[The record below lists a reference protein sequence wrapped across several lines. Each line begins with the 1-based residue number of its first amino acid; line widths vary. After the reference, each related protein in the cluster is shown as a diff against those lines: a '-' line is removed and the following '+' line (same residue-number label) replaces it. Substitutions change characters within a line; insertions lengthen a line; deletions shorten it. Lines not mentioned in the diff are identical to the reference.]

1 VPILEIF
8 MKFNLVFDQTG
19 DSIPFQTINS
29 QTSDLL
35 CYYVERLELKNLNN
49 FVSSNSVGQS
59 IQTCINDLH
68 TIINKTNNFIYELL
82 DYKIETYNDQEY
94 LDQAV
99 LNKLHADWVC
109 SQSVLY
115 DIDQK
120 RKKYK
125 SLQAELIH
133 DSYPDNIRVPPLG
146 DVLEK
151 LGVKSVYN
159 SINFKIH
166 HLEHIFNNL
175 NYESNTHEW
184 IEFKNPAPKSIL
196 TNDNCNLKLKF
207 NHLGRTLY
215 QKYCTFDN
223 DLEFNDENSYDQLLK
238 FLTVNME
245 PPQTIPLSKEYVTWC
260 NIHNKIPSGDY
271 LNIANIV
278 DLDRYL
284 TSYRKIIYQNDLQKN
299 NFSIQLL

>member
-19 DSIPFQTINS
+19 DAIPFQTINS

-35 CYYVERLELKNLNN
+35 CYYVERLESKNLNN
-49 FVSSNSVGQS
+49 FFSSNSVGHT

-68 TIINKTNNFIYELL
+68 SIINESNNFIYELL

-94 LDQAV
+94 LDQTI
-99 LNKLHADWVC
+99 LNKLHADWVG

-115 DIDQK
+115 NIEQK

-125 SLQAELIH
+125 SIQAEFIH
-133 DSYPDNIRVPPLG
+133 DNYSDDIRMPPLG
-146 DVLEK
+146 DVLDK
-151 LGVKSVYN
+151 LGVKSVFDL
-159 SINFKIH
+159 INVRIH
-166 HLEHIFNNL
+166 NLEHIFSNL

-196 TNDNCNLKLKF
+196 TNDKCNLRF
-207 NHLGRTLY
+207 GFHHLGRTLY
-215 QKYCTFDN
+215 QKFCTFDN
-223 DLEFNDENSYDQLLK
+223 DLEFNDENSYDQLLR
-238 FLTVNME
+238 FFTLNME

-260 NIHNKIPSGDY
+260 NRHNRIPSGDY

-278 DLDRYL
+278 DLDQYL

>member
-1 VPILEIF
+1 

-19 DSIPFQTINS
+19 DAIPFQTINS

-35 CYYVERLELKNLNN
+35 CYYVERLESRNLNN

-59 IQTCINDLH
+59 IQTGINDLH
-68 TIINKTNNFIYELL
+68 SIINESNNFIYELL

-94 LDQAV
+94 LDQTI
-99 LNKLHADWVC
+99 LNKLHENWVG

-115 DIDQK
+115 DIKQK

-125 SLQAELIH
+125 SAQAKFIH
-133 DSYPDNIRVPPLG
+133 DNYPDDIQMPPLG
-146 DVLEK
+146 DVLDK
-151 LGVKSVYN
+151 LGVKSVFDL
-159 SINFKIH
+159 INVKIH
-166 HLEHIFNNL
+166 NLEHIFNNL

-184 IEFKNPAPKSIL
+184 IEFPNQALKSIL
-196 TNDNCNLKLKF
+196 TNDKCNLRF
-207 NHLGRTLY
+207 GFSHLGRSLY
-215 QKYCTFDN
+215 QKFCTFDN

-238 FLTVNME
+238 FLTLNME

-260 NIHNKIPSGDY
+260 NRHNRIPIGDY

-278 DLDRYL
+278 DLNRYL
-284 TSYRKIIYQNDLQKN
+284 TSYRKIIFQNDLQKN